1 MILVPKD
8 IFIIEDIS
16 GKRKN
21 DTFDF
26 VLKGRLV
33 KNMPI
38 RVLDESIVWEIT
50 KLYLSLVDWKKQL
63 WKENRKYHNK
73 VKDKLEE
80 FVNEHGRI
88 GHYSMMGNEMYVER
102 GKSALDEAKF
112 ALEVMY
118 KMSDDFPIEQEKI
131 QEFLD
136 KIDSLLTLID
146 MTDHKKSIFS
156 S

>member
-1 MILVPKD
+1 MGEEVN
-8 IFIIEDIS
+8 IEDIS
-16 GKRKN
+16 EKRKN

-26 VLKGRLV
+26 VLKGRFV
-33 KNMPI
+33 KNMSI

-50 KLYLSLVDWKKQL
+50 KLYSSLVDWKKQL

-80 FVNEHGRI
+80 FVNEYGRI

-102 GKSALDEAKF
+102 GKSSLDEAKF